1 MSILRF
7 TGGILIML
15 KNVFE
20 SDELIISRPNP
31 ELLDQITRHNQKIEK
46 VEKNTKWIAIAFVLF
61 MAILWIGGDLAG
73 WNSGLILLFGLL
85 TIFGFPLIW
94 GLCAIWISRPS
105 VKRHS
110 EEMCTMALSEMSI
123 PDDSD
128 EIELLFPKLLQDDFY
143 RKKELSFTNGMYLTY
158 TDNEA
163 LYFVDV
169 TGTVRIPYS
178 LMSPWTESDNKAK
191 TRHWI
196 RSVSPS
202 SYSKVGVKKKSSLF
216 SLIPVI
222 GSFIPDHYLI
232 PYSYSVIRTVNSEYV
247 LCIPSYELDNL
258 PKL

>member
-1 MSILRF
+1 MILRATVCSF
-7 TGGILIML
+7 
-15 KNVFE
+15 
-20 SDELIISRPNP
+20 
-31 ELLDQITRHNQKIEK
+31 
-46 VEKNTKWIAIAFVLF
+46 
-61 MAILWIGGDLAG
+61 
-73 WNSGLILLFGLL
+73 LLFSGASRLSSFQNVNGH
-85 TIFGFPLIW
+85 TIQAKAF
-94 GLCAIWISRPS
+94 
-105 VKRHS
+105 
-110 EEMCTMALSEMSI
+110 
-123 PDDSD
+123 
-128 EIELLFPKLLQDDFY
+128 
-143 RKKELSFTNGMYLTY
+143 Y

-232 PYSYSVIRTVNSEYV
+232 PYSYSVIRTVNSKYV

>member
-1 MSILRF
+1 M
-7 TGGILIML
+7 
-15 KNVFE
+15 E
-20 SDELIISRPNP
+20 
-31 ELLDQITRHNQKIEK
+31 
-46 VEKNTKWIAIAFVLF
+46 
-61 MAILWIGGDLAG
+61 
-73 WNSGLILLFGLL
+73 FGLNPV
-85 TIFGFPLIW
+85 IRI
-94 GLCAIWISRPS
+94 AYNIRISADLGIMRNMDQQTFRKAAFRRNVYNGCIRNEYS
-105 VKRHS
+105 GY
-110 EEMCTMALSEMSI
+110 
-123 PDDSD
+123 SD

-143 RKKELSFTNGMYLTY
+143 QKKELPFTNGMYLTY

-169 TGTVRIPYS
+169 TGTVRILYS